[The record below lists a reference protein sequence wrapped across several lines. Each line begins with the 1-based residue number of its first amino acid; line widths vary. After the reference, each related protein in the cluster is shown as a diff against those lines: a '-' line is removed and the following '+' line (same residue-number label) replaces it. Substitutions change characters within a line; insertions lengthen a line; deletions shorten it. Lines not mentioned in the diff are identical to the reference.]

1 MGIPVLILGESGSGK
16 SCSLRNFE
24 KENVVIYNIA
34 GKPLPFKK
42 QLNKADNV
50 NYSQIKSNM
59 QKGNFKTYV
68 IDDSQ
73 YLMAF
78 EMFDR
83 AKELGYN
90 KFTDVA
96 LNFRGLVDFVIKNTP
111 ADTIVYFLH
120 HTETTDTGKIKAKTS
135 GKMLDNQLTLEGLFS
150 IVLLCKTDGQE
161 HYFETQSDGYSTCK
175 SPMGMFDLKIDNDL
189 KMVDDKIREYYE
201 LNKKEEKPN
210 ESAKKSTK
218 NDPKETVERPQ

>member
-24 KENVVIYNIA
+24 TNEVGIFNVA
-34 GKPLPFKK
+34 GKPLPFRKV
-42 QLNKADNV
+42 LPTVDNA
-50 NYSQIKSNM
+50 NYSKIIAGLKLGKVKS
-59 QKGNFKTYV
+59 YV

-83 AKELGYN
+83 AKEIGYN

-96 LNFRGLVDFVIKNTP
+96 LDFRNLVDFVIKQTP
-111 ADTIVYFLH
+111 KDYIVYFLH
-120 HTETTDTGKIKAKTS
+120 HIETTETGKIKAKTS

-161 HYFETQSDGYSTCK
+161 HYFETQSDGYTTCK
-175 SPMGMFDLKIDNDL
+175 SPMEMFPAKINNDL
-189 KMVDDKIREYYE
+189 KMVDTTIRDYYG
-201 LNKKEEKPN
+201 LNLADEESN
-210 ESAKKSTK
+210 STIESGNKQS
-218 NDPKETVERPQ
+218 

>member
-24 KENVVIYNIA
+24 PEEVGIFNVA

-42 QLNKADNV
+42 QLKKV
-50 NYSQIKSNM
+50 NNAKYGNILKSLSDP
-59 QKGNFKTYV
+59 KLKTYV

-83 AKELGYN
+83 AKETGYN

-96 LNFRGLVDFVIKNTP
+96 LNFRTLVDRIIRNTP
-111 ADTIVYFLH
+111 DDVIVYFLH
-120 HTETTDTGKIKAKTS
+120 HTETTDTGKVKAKTS

-175 SPMGMFDLKIDNDL
+175 SPMEMFDLKIDNDL
-189 KMVDDKIREYYE
+189 KMVDTKIREYYE

-210 ESAKKSTK
+210 EPTKK
-218 NDPKETVERPQ
+218 N

>member
-16 SCSLRNFE
+16 SCGLRNFE
-24 KENVVIYNIA
+24 TNEVGIFNVA
-34 GKPLPFKK
+34 GKPLPFRKV
-42 QLNKADNV
+42 LPTVDNA
-50 NYSQIKSNM
+50 NYSKIIAGLKLGKVKS
-59 QKGNFKTYV
+59 YV

-83 AKELGYN
+83 AKEVGYN

-96 LNFRGLVDFVIKNTP
+96 LNFRNLVDFVIKQTP
-111 ADTIVYFLH
+111 KDYIVYFLH
-120 HTETTDTGKIKAKTS
+120 HIETTETGKVKAKTS

-161 HYFETQSDGYSTCK
+161 HYFETQSDGYTTCK
-175 SPMGMFDLKIDNDL
+175 SPMEMFPAKINNDL
-189 KMVDDKIREYYE
+189 KMVDTTIREYYG
-201 LNKKEEKPN
+201 LNLANEESSSTI
-210 ESAKKSTK
+210 ESGNKQS
-218 NDPKETVERPQ
+218 

>member
-1 MGIPVLILGESGSGK
+1 MGIPVLILGESGAGK

-24 KENVVIYNIA
+24 PEEVGIFNVA

-42 QLNKADNV
+42 QLKKV
-50 NYSQIKSNM
+50 NNAKYVDILKSLNEP
-59 QKGNFKTYV
+59 KLKTYV

-83 AKELGYN
+83 AKEVGYY

-96 LNFRGLVDFVIKNTP
+96 LNFRTLVDRIIRNTP
-111 ADTIVYFLH
+111 DDVIVYFLH

-175 SPMGMFDLKIDNDL
+175 SPMDMFDLKIDNDL
-189 KMVDDKIREYYE
+189 KMVDTKIREYYE
-201 LNKKEEKPN
+201 LNKKEG
-210 ESAKKSTK
+210 AKEDAKA
-218 NDPKETVERPQ
+218 